1 VWCILPIRLYRTII
15 DSTGRMVFN
24 TLSCAQ
30 GISEDLTD
38 VDADDPFAAQ
48 DRAEHDKLVAVAKG
62 FEAKYV
68 RSLFFDTM

>member
-1 VWCILPIRLYRTII
+1 
-15 DSTGRMVFN
+15 MVFN